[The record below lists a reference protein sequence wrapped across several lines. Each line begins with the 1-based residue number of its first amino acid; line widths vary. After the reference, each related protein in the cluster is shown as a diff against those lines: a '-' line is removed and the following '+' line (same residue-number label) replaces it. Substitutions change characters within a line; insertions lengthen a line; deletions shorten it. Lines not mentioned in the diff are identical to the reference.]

1 MNTLKLLGL
10 VLSSYF
16 VPILFLLGLILINV
30 TSYIGFGVVV
40 GLATTGFTSILVA
53 IILVI
58 EQNSAKE
65 PTKKQ

>member
-1 MNTLKLLGL
+1 MNTLKLMGL

-40 GLATTGFTSILVA
+40 GLATTGITSILVA

>member
-1 MNTLKLLGL
+1 MNTLKLVGL

-40 GLATTGFTSILVA
+40 GLATTGITSILVA

-65 PTKKQ
+65 PTKK

>member
-1 MNTLKLLGL
+1 MNTLKLVGL

-16 VPILFLLGLILINV
+16 VPNLFLLGLILINV

-40 GLATTGFTSILVA
+40 GLATTGITSILVA